1 MVETEVCDDL
11 MWWTHFGMMC
21 VVMTA
26 ESVLTVQRIQ
36 LIEWSGENS
45 CLARDI
51 FGTQTYHDVLFGV
64 VLSCNMHM

>member
-1 MVETEVCDDL
+1 
-11 MWWTHFGMMC
+11 MMC